1 MGNKLFATAEIMQ
14 FTQKVE
20 YSKEGIVSKVVID
33 KPSGTITL
41 FAFDSGQRLS
51 EHSAPYDALVQVLEG
66 EAEIIIDK
74 KPFLL
79 KEGDSII
86 MPAGIPHAV
95 NAPDRFK
102 MLLTMIRG

>member
-66 EAEIIIDK
+66 EAEIIIDG

>member
-66 EAEIIIDK
+66 EAEIIIDG

-86 MPAGIPHAV
+86 MPTGIPHAV

>member
-1 MGNKLFATAEIMQ
+1 MGNKLFATAETMQ

-86 MPAGIPHAV
+86 MPAGITHAV

>member
-102 MLLTMIRG
+102 MLLTMIKG